1 MGAIPWERFPRKVT
15 HKTKKSVCGF
25 PGFGNEA
32 VFGLQPNKN
41 IFSKPKGKTIMTKSI
56 RNLTTRAY
64 LKAQSLK
71 SSAKAALNNENG
83 DFYISEGVKVIIAV
97 ILGSL
102 LITAMVALFNSQII
116 PGIQD
121 KITELF
127 GAYSGP
133 TITDPTVGGYN

>member
-1 MGAIPWERFPRKVT
+1 MTNAIRT
-15 HKTKKSVCGF
+15 
-25 PGFGNEA
+25 
-32 VFGLQPNKN
+32 
-41 IFSKPKGKTIMTKSI
+41 
-56 RNLTTRAY
+56 LTTKVY
-64 LKAQSLK
+64 LKAQNLK
-71 SSAKAALNNENG
+71 DSAKEALDNENG

-133 TITDPTVGGYN
+133 TITDPTVGGYTT

>member
-1 MGAIPWERFPRKVT
+1 MTNAIRT
-15 HKTKKSVCGF
+15 
-25 PGFGNEA
+25 
-32 VFGLQPNKN
+32 
-41 IFSKPKGKTIMTKSI
+41 
-56 RNLTTRAY
+56 LTTKAY
-64 LKAQSLK
+64 LKAQNLK
-71 SSAKAALNNENG
+71 DSAKEALDNENG

-133 TITDPTVGGYN
+133 TIVDPSVGGYGA

>member
-1 MGAIPWERFPRKVT
+1 MKNAI
-15 HKTKKSVCGF
+15 S
-25 PGFGNEA
+25 
-32 VFGLQPNKN
+32 N
-41 IFSKPKGKTIMTKSI
+41 IA
-56 RNLTTRAY
+56 TRVS

-71 SSAKAALNNENG
+71 ESAKNALNNENG

-102 LITAMVALFNSQII
+102 LITAMVTLFDDQII

-133 TITDPTVGGYN
+133 TLEDPTIGGYGA

>member
-1 MGAIPWERFPRKVT
+1 MTNAIRT
-15 HKTKKSVCGF
+15 
-25 PGFGNEA
+25 
-32 VFGLQPNKN
+32 
-41 IFSKPKGKTIMTKSI
+41 
-56 RNLTTRAY
+56 LTTKAY
-64 LKAQSLK
+64 IKAQNLK
-71 SSAKAALNNENG
+71 DSAKEALDNENG

-133 TITDPTVGGYN
+133 TITDPTEGGYTT

>member
-1 MGAIPWERFPRKVT
+1 MTNAIRT
-15 HKTKKSVCGF
+15 
-25 PGFGNEA
+25 
-32 VFGLQPNKN
+32 
-41 IFSKPKGKTIMTKSI
+41 
-56 RNLTTRAY
+56 LTTKAY
-64 LKAQSLK
+64 LKAQNLK
-71 SSAKAALNNENG
+71 DSAKEALDNENG

-102 LITAMVALFNSQII
+102 LITAMVALFNSQIS

-133 TITDPTVGGYN
+133 TITDPTVGGYTT

>member
-1 MGAIPWERFPRKVT
+1 MKNAI
-15 HKTKKSVCGF
+15 S
-25 PGFGNEA
+25 
-32 VFGLQPNKN
+32 N
-41 IFSKPKGKTIMTKSI
+41 IA
-56 RNLTTRAY
+56 TRVS

-71 SSAKAALNNENG
+71 ESAKKCLGNEDG

-121 KITELF
+121 KIEGLF
-127 GAYSGP
+127 NAYSQNPITPP
-133 TITDPTVGGYN
+133 TGTTPTT

>member
-1 MGAIPWERFPRKVT
+1 MTNAIRT
-15 HKTKKSVCGF
+15 
-25 PGFGNEA
+25 
-32 VFGLQPNKN
+32 
-41 IFSKPKGKTIMTKSI
+41 
-56 RNLTTRAY
+56 LTTKAY
-64 LKAQSLK
+64 LKAQNLK
-71 SSAKAALNNENG
+71 DSAKEALDNENG

-133 TITDPTVGGYN
+133 TITDHTVGGYTT

>member
-1 MGAIPWERFPRKVT
+1 M
-15 HKTKKSVCGF
+15 
-25 PGFGNEA
+25 
-32 VFGLQPNKN
+32 KN
-41 IFSKPKGKTIMTKSI
+41 YISNITNRVS
-56 RNLTTRAY
+56 
-64 LKAQSLK
+64 LKARALK
-71 SSAKAALNNENG
+71 DSAKEALNNEDG

-127 GAYSGP
+127 GAYDGP
-133 TITDPTVGGYN
+133 TITDTNVGGYGA

>member
-1 MGAIPWERFPRKVT
+1 MHAIDT
-15 HKTKKSVCGF
+15 IKTKL
-25 PGFGNEA
+25 N
-32 VFGLQPNKN
+32 
-41 IFSKPKGKTIMTKSI
+41 
-56 RNLTTRAY
+56 NL
-64 LKAQSLK
+64 KE
-71 SSAKAALNNENG
+71 SAAEALNNENG

-133 TITDPTVGGYN
+133 TITDPTVGTYT

>member
-1 MGAIPWERFPRKVT
+1 M
-15 HKTKKSVCGF
+15 
-25 PGFGNEA
+25 
-32 VFGLQPNKN
+32 KN
-41 IFSKPKGKTIMTKSI
+41 FK
-56 RNLTTRAY
+56 NLMNA
-64 LKAQSLK
+64 A
-71 SSAKAALNNENG
+71 SAKVKNLKTSAKQALDNENG

-127 GAYSGP
+127 SAYSGP

>member
-1 MGAIPWERFPRKVT
+1 MKNAI
-15 HKTKKSVCGF
+15 S
-25 PGFGNEA
+25 
-32 VFGLQPNKN
+32 N
-41 IFSKPKGKTIMTKSI
+41 IA
-56 RNLTTRAY
+56 TRVS
-64 LKAQSLK
+64 LKAQALK
-71 SSAKAALNNENG
+71 ESAKKCLGNEDG

-127 GAYSGP
+127 SAYSGP
-133 TITDPTVGGYN
+133 TIADGTVSSYPTT

>member
-1 MGAIPWERFPRKVT
+1 MTNAIRT
-15 HKTKKSVCGF
+15 
-25 PGFGNEA
+25 
-32 VFGLQPNKN
+32 
-41 IFSKPKGKTIMTKSI
+41 
-56 RNLTTRAY
+56 LTTKAY
-64 LKAQSLK
+64 IKAQNLK
-71 SSAKAALNNENG
+71 DSAKEALDNENG

-133 TITDPTVGGYN
+133 TIVDPSVGGYGA

>member
-1 MGAIPWERFPRKVT
+1 MT
-15 HKTKKSVCGF
+15 
-25 PGFGNEA
+25 N
-32 VFGLQPNKN
+32 
-41 IFSKPKGKTIMTKSI
+41 TIRT
-56 RNLTTRAY
+56 LTTKAY
-64 LKAQSLK
+64 LKAQNLK
-71 SSAKAALNNENG
+71 ESAKEALDNENG

-127 GAYSGP
+127 GAYDGP
-133 TITDPTVGGYN
+133 TITDTNVGGYGA

>member
-1 MGAIPWERFPRKVT
+1 MTNAIRT
-15 HKTKKSVCGF
+15 
-25 PGFGNEA
+25 
-32 VFGLQPNKN
+32 
-41 IFSKPKGKTIMTKSI
+41 
-56 RNLTTRAY
+56 LTTKAHI
-64 LKAQSLK
+64 KAQNLK
-71 SSAKAALNNENG
+71 DSAKEALDNENG

-127 GAYSGP
+127 SAYDGP
-133 TITDPTVGGYN
+133 DISDVPPTAYN

>member
-1 MGAIPWERFPRKVT
+1 
-15 HKTKKSVCGF
+15 
-25 PGFGNEA
+25 
-32 VFGLQPNKN
+32 
-41 IFSKPKGKTIMTKSI
+41 MTKSI

-64 LKAQSLK
+64 LKAQSMG

-127 GAYSGP
+127 GAYDGP
-133 TITDPTVGGYN
+133 VIQDPTVGGYT

>member
-1 MGAIPWERFPRKVT
+1 MTNAIRT
-15 HKTKKSVCGF
+15 
-25 PGFGNEA
+25 
-32 VFGLQPNKN
+32 
-41 IFSKPKGKTIMTKSI
+41 
-56 RNLTTRAY
+56 LTTKAY
-64 LKAQSLK
+64 LKAQNLK
-71 SSAKAALNNENG
+71 DSAKEALDNENG

-133 TITDPTVGGYN
+133 TITDPTVGGYTT